1 MANLQQVYDEAS
13 WGVQNVVGGGS
24 QVLSDQASWV
34 FGDAGVNPQV
44 MHDEACWLLE
54 NVGVRLNHP
63 YLIKVLENTG
73 YAGFDG
79 SSGRIH
85 ILRPLVDRAIATAPK
100 RSEHPVPSKS
110 FCGGGTAP
118 HVRNNGNLV
127 EADLHEHVAAIAE
140 IAEREG
146 IPSIFRGAG
155 GAHNAYEDVEQIR
168 VMREH
173 FSRYIMLYVA
183 TEEGVKAC
191 AQEYKRN
198 PNMCTTHSLFY
209 SPLQLNDT
217 GPRTVRYRVNG
228 YRSTSQLI
236 GNVNVFLRCVE
247 EGLPIYLLTMPIS
260 YVTSP
265 ATLYGTAVQVHA
277 EFLIG
282 LCLVQTLNPGLM
294 TIDAAF
300 PQAGDPRDEY
310 NISFGSISHNLVNL
324 MAAKVATYLNL
335 PAIQDGCSA
344 GGKELLDPTIPGD
357 VLRAYRMWNWA
368 YESGWCKWHMVRHCY
383 GFLNYQLVYDIHK
396 MEGDAATLKRVLQ
409 NNEQFPIP
417 SEMDVYDPDA
427 IYVIEDVI
435 KNHGGNFRTH
445 PHTLKHSVP
454 VL

>member
-1 MANLQQVYDEAS
+1 MLD
-13 WGVQNVVGGGS
+13 S
-24 QVLSDQASWV
+24 QVLQNEAPWV
-34 FGDAGVNPQV
+34 VENVGVAPQVLPEKPSQVFSDAGVNPQV

-54 NVGVRLNHP
+54 NVGVRMNHP
-63 YLIKVLENTG
+63 YLIRVLENTG

-85 ILRPLVDRAIATAPK
+85 ILRPLVDWAVERAPK
-100 RSEHPVPSKS
+100 RSEHQVPSKS

-118 HVRNNGNLV
+118 HVRENGYLV
-127 EADLHEHVAAIAE
+127 EADLHQHVAAIAK

-146 IPSIFRGAG
+146 IPSIFRGCG
-155 GAHNAYEDVEQIR
+155 GAHNAYEDTEQIR

-191 AQEYKRN
+191 AEEYRRN
-198 PNMCTTHSLFY
+198 PHMCTTHSLFY

-217 GPRTVRYRVNG
+217 GPQTVRYRNNG
-228 YRSTSQLI
+228 TRLTSTLI
-236 GNVNVFLRCVE
+236 GNVNGFLRCVE
-247 EGLPIYLLTMPIS
+247 EGLPIYLVTMPIS

-310 NISFGSISHNLVNL
+310 NISFGSLSHNIINL
-324 MAAKVATYLNL
+324 LSAKAATYLDL

-344 GGKELLDPTIPGD
+344 GGKDLLDPSIPLD
-357 VLRAYRMWNWA
+357 VARAYRLWNWA

-383 GFLNYQLVYDIHK
+383 GFLNYQMVYDIGK
-396 MEGDAATLKRVLQ
+396 MEEDVATLKKVLHYD
-409 NNEQFPIP
+409 EQYPIP
-417 SEMDVYDPDA
+417 PELDVYDPDA

-435 KNHGGNFRTH
+435 KNYGGNFTAH

>member
-1 MANLQQVYDEAS
+1 MLTAE
-13 WGVQNVVGGGS
+13 
-24 QVLSDQASWV
+24 VLSDVVSPV
-34 FGDAGVNPQV
+34 RGNLGVDPGV
-44 MHDEACWLLE
+44 MHEEACWLLE
-54 NVGVRLNHP
+54 NVGVRMHHP
-63 YLIKVLENTG
+63 YLIKVLEDTG

-79 SSGRIH
+79 TSNRIH
-85 ILRPLVDRAIATAPK
+85 LLRPLVDWAVDQAPK
-100 RSEHPVPSKS
+100 RSAHPVPSKS

-118 HVRNNGNLV
+118 FIRDNGNLV
-127 EADLHEHVAAIAE
+127 PADVHQHVAAIAQ

-155 GAHNAYEDVEQIR
+155 GMHNSFEDIEQIR
-168 VMREH
+168 VLREH
-173 FSRYIMLYVA
+173 YSRYIMLYVA
-183 TEEGVKAC
+183 TEEGVQAC
-191 AQEYKRN
+191 VREYQRN
-198 PNMCTTHSLFY
+198 PHMCTTHSLFY

-217 GPRTVRYRVNG
+217 GPRTVRHRVNG
-228 YRSTSQLI
+228 DRLTSQLI
-236 GNVNVFLRCVE
+236 GNVQVFLRCVE
-247 EGLPIYLLTMPIS
+247 AGLPIYLLTMPIS

-324 MAAKVATYLNL
+324 LAAKAAAYLDL

-344 GGKELLDPTIPGD
+344 GGQNLLDPNIPLD

-368 YESGWCKWHMVRHCY
+368 FESGWCQWHMVRHCY
-383 GFLNYQLVYDIHK
+383 GFLNYQMVYDIGK
-396 MEGDAATLKRVLQ
+396 MEEDIATLKRVLEH
-409 NNEQFPIP
+409 NEQFPIP
-417 SEMDVYDPDA
+417 AAMDVYDPAA
-427 IYVIEDVI
+427 IYVIADVI
-435 KNHGGNFRTH
+435 QNYGGNFTAH

-454 VL
+454 LL